1 MASLFLLENNNNNNL
16 VLMKL
21 KINSVTLKDDHPF
34 FEGNCCS
41 LYLKNNNVTKART

>member
-1 MASLFLLENNNNNNL
+1 MASLFLLKNNNNNL

-34 FEGNCCS
+34 FEGNCCV
-41 LYLKNNNVTKART
+41 LYLIKNNVTKART